1 MAADVVG
8 TLIMKGVK
16 SGRKYSLSLFSP
28 SGGTALNDYILED
41 WNAPAGAVSPNF
53 FTVPEMV
60 DCIDMVFDVTSGAIE
75 FTSDGQRT
83 AVGANLA
90 TFLSTTYARPVGILP
105 RLQPA
110 KAYRL
115 LVTTVVVN

>member
-1 MAADVVG
+1 M
-8 TLIMKGVK
+8 LRGVK

-28 SGGTALNDYILED
+28 SGGTAANGYIKED
-41 WNAPAGAVSPNF
+41 WNAPARATSPDF
-53 FTVPEMV
+53 FTVPELSDCV
-60 DCIDMVFDVTSGAIE
+60 DLVFDVTSGAIE

-83 AVGANLA
+83 AVGADLA
-90 TFLSTTYARPVGILP
+90 TFLSTTITRPVGVLP
-105 RLQPA
+105 RLAPG

>member
-8 TLIMKGVK
+8 ALMMRGVK

-28 SGGTALNDYILED
+28 SGGTAAGDYILED
-41 WNAPAGAVSPNF
+41 WNAPAGATSPNF
-53 FTVPEMV
+53 FTVPELS
-60 DCIDMVFDVTSGAIE
+60 DCIDMVFDVTSGAVE

-83 AVGANLA
+83 AVGADLA
-90 TFLSTTYARPVGILP
+90 TFLSTTITRPTGILP
-105 RLQPA
+105 RLQPG